1 MPVVWAVFTD
11 WQSSFPV
18 AVETC
23 KAHGILKLSCQIA
36 RATNKY
42 RAGSETVA
50 VHGLVGST
58 AMFARSSVAQFFL
71 ISESPWCWS

>member
-1 MPVVWAVFTD
+1 MPVAWAAFTN

-36 RATNKY
+36 RGTNKC
-42 RAGSETVA
+42 RGGSATVV

-58 AMFARSSVAQFFL
+58 AMFARSSVTRF
-71 ISESPWCWS
+71 